1 MNKKL
6 TLANLKK
13 NFKSG
18 KLTKECFINEAMDV
32 HRHLFDY
39 LEITKTTDINKI
51 TITPNGLS
59 FLIGEE
65 SIEMLIP
72 PEEKRVA
79 PLEIINFGKYEPN
92 ETHVIDL
99 LSSEAKHIIDIG
111 ANIGYHS
118 IRFAKRYPKSVIHA
132 FEPMKTSYTYLMK
145 NIIVNSVKSQVF
157 TYNLGLSNSIGNINF
172 FIPPGNGTNASM
184 LNVSGD
190 KNSKKVSVNTSTL
203 DQWCIDENI
212 KPNFIKCDV
221 EGAEL
226 LVFQG
231 AKKTLLI
238 NKPLIFTELLRKWS
252 KPYSYHP
259 NEMII
264 FFNKLGYL
272 CFGIGDSKVRY
283 VEQVTEETIETNYV
297 FVHKEA
303 HIKVL
308 NDLKNLKW

>member
-6 TLANLKK
+6 TLANLKE
-13 NFKSG
+13 NFKTG

-59 FLIGEE
+59 FSIGEE

-72 PEEKRVA
+72 PEEKRIA

-157 TYNLGLSNSIGNINF
+157 TYNLGLSNSIGNTNF
-172 FIPPGNGTNASM
+172 FIPPGNSVNASM

-190 KNSKKVSVNTSTL
+190 KSSEKVSVKTSTL

-252 KPYSYHP
+252 KPYNYHP

-272 CFGIGDSKVRY
+272 CFGIGDSRVRH